1 MEGTLVTAVSDRTV
15 AMNTIPAQQH
25 AGPPAEPQAATAS
38 ARERKPLP
46 TGPLL
51 VVTAMSALSV
61 LMLFFVAYG
70 LGFSALQEQRNQ
82 HQLYAQLRGFFSPSS
97 PVAPPVGGVITPGT
111 PIALLTI
118 PGAGVHNT
126 VIVEGTSAG
135 DLLSGPGH
143 LRDSALPGQVGQ
155 SIVMG
160 RSVTAGAPFAH
171 LTRLQSG
178 DVINV
183 TTGQGHFTYTVVD
196 VRGTGSPL
204 PAQPNGG
211 SLLTLV
217 TSGGS
222 GRLARLAPSGVRY
235 VDATLQGKAVDA
247 PPGRPVAVPTAELPG
262 RGDPGGW
269 PLVVLWLQALVIVTV
284 GMVWAW
290 SRWGHWQTWLVG
302 LSLLIGVMWGLSEQT
317 MRLLPNLL

>member
-1 MEGTLVTAVSDRTV
+1 LVTAVSDRTV
-15 AMNTIPAQQH
+15 PMNAVPAQPD
-25 AGPPAEPQAATAS
+25 AGPTAEPQPGKAV
-38 ARERKPLP
+38 ARERRPLP

-51 VVTAMSALSV
+51 VVTVTSALSV

-70 LGFSALQEQRNQ
+70 LGLSGLQEQRNQ
-82 HQLYAQLRGFFSPSS
+82 HQLYAQLRGLLSPSS
-97 PVAPPVGGVITPGT
+97 PVAPPVGGVIPPGT
-111 PIALLTI
+111 PVALLTMSA
-118 PGAGVHNT
+118 AGVHNT

-155 SIVMG
+155 SIVLG

-178 DVINV
+178 DVITV
-183 TTGQGHFTYTVVD
+183 TTGQGHFVYTVVD

-222 GRLARLAPSGVRY
+222 GRLGRLAPSGVRY
-235 VDATLQGKAVDA
+235 VDATLNGKAVAA
-247 PPGRPVAVPTAELPG
+247 PAGRPVAVPAAELPG

-269 PLVVLWLQALVIVTV
+269 PFVVLWLQGLVLVTV

-302 LSLLIGVMWGLSEQT
+302 LSVLIGVMWGLSEQT

>member
-1 MEGTLVTAVSDRTV
+1 VTTLSDRTV
-15 AMNTIPAQQH
+15 VMAAVPTQPEPE
-25 AGPPAEPQAATAS
+25 GPSSATAT
-38 ARERKPLP
+38 APPKRERRPLP

-51 VVTAMSALSV
+51 VVSVASALSV
-61 LMLFFVAYG
+61 LMLFLVAYG

-82 HQLYAQLRGFFSPSS
+82 HQLYAELRGLFSPSS
-97 PVAPPVGGVITPGT
+97 PKAPPIGGVIKPGT
-111 PIALLTI
+111 PIALLNV
-118 PGAGVHNT
+118 PAAGVHNT
-126 VIVEGTSAG
+126 VIIEGTSSG

-143 LRDSALPGQVGQ
+143 LRDSVLPGQVGQ

-160 RSVTAGAPFAH
+160 RSVTAGAPFRH
-171 LTRLQSG
+171 LVSLHAG
-178 DVINV
+178 DLIDV

-222 GRLARLAPSGVRY
+222 GRLSRLAPSGVRY
-235 VDATLQGKAVDA
+235 VDATLKGKAVDA
-247 PPGRPVAVPTAELPG
+247 PAGRPVAVPTAELPG

-269 PLVVLWLQALVIVTV
+269 PFVVLWLQGLVLVTV

-302 LSLLIGVMWGLSEQT
+302 VSLLIGVLWGISEQT